1 MPVIETIFGLL
12 AFSIGASVGSFLNV
26 IADRLPERRSPVS
39 PRSHCA
45 SCARRI
51 PARDLVPVLSYLWL
65 RGRCRNCSE
74 RIPARVIAVEVLMGA
89 LFTALYLKL
98 GWGVAFGVVGV
109 GVALLVAIA
118 IVDLE
123 HRLIPNR
130 LVIPA
135 VLVLVVLA
143 PFWPELGI
151 DRALFFEQVHL
162 SSLVNTLIAGAGA
175 FLAFLA
181 IKAVYPAGMGAG
193 DVKMAGMLGLLVGYP
208 GIVVALWVAVV
219 AGGVLAVG
227 LLALGRRSR
236 KDAMPFG
243 PFLSA
248 GGILSLLVGAEIVE
262 FYLSFAERLV
272 G

>member
-1 MPVIETIFGLL
+1 
-12 AFSIGASVGSFLNV
+12 
-26 IADRLPERRSPVS
+26 
-39 PRSHCA
+39 
-45 SCARRI
+45 
-51 PARDLVPVLSYLWL
+51 
-65 RGRCRNCSE
+65 
-74 RIPARVIAVEVLMGA
+74 MGA
-89 LFTALYLKL
+89 LFAALYFML
-98 GWGVAFGVVGV
+98 GWGVEALVVGA
-109 GVALLVAIA
+109 GVALLAAIA
-118 IVDLE
+118 VIDLE

-135 VLVLVVLA
+135 VLVLAVLA

-162 SSLVNTLIAGAGA
+162 SSLVNSLAAGVGA

-208 GIVVALWVAVV
+208 GIAVALWAAVV

-227 LLALGRRSR
+227 LLALGRGSR

-248 GGILSLLVGAEIVE
+248 GGILALLAGTEIVDL
-262 FYLSFAERLV
+262 YMSIAERLIS
-272 G
+272 

>member
-1 MPVIETIFGLL
+1 MIDIIYGLL

-26 IADRLPERRSPVS
+26 VADRLPERKSLVS
-39 PRSHCA
+39 PRSHCD

-65 RGRCRNCSE
+65 RGRCRNCDE
-74 RIPARVIAVEVLMGA
+74 RIPTRVIAVEAVMGA
-89 LFTALYLKL
+89 LLAALYFML
-98 GWGVAFGVVGV
+98 GWGVEALVVGA
-109 GVALLVAIA
+109 GVALLAAIA
-118 IVDLE
+118 VVDLE

-135 VLVLVVLA
+135 VLVLAALA

-151 DRALFFEQVHL
+151 DRALFFQQVHL
-162 SSLVNTLIAGAGA
+162 SSLANSLAAGVGA
-175 FLAFLA
+175 FLAFLV

-208 GIVVALWVAVV
+208 GIAVALWAAVV
-219 AGGVLAVG
+219 AGGALAVG
-227 LLALGRRSR
+227 LLALGRGSR

-248 GGILSLLVGAEIVE
+248 GGILALLAGTEIMDI
-262 FYLSFAERLV
+262 YLSIAERLV

>member
-1 MPVIETIFGLL
+1 
-12 AFSIGASVGSFLNV
+12 
-26 IADRLPERRSPVS
+26 
-39 PRSHCA
+39 
-45 SCARRI
+45 
-51 PARDLVPVLSYLWL
+51 
-65 RGRCRNCSE
+65 
-74 RIPARVIAVEVLMGA
+74 MGA
-89 LFTALYLKL
+89 LAVAIYFML
-98 GWGVAFGVVGV
+98 GWGVEALVVGA
-109 GVALLVAIA
+109 GVALLATIA
-118 IVDLE
+118 VVDLE

-135 VLVLVVLA
+135 VLVLAALA

-151 DRALFFEQVHL
+151 DRALFFEQAHL

-208 GIVVALWVAVV
+208 GIAVALWVAVV
-219 AGGVLAVG
+219 AGGAVAVG

-243 PFLSA
+243 PFLSV
-248 GGILSLLVGAEIVE
+248 GGIFSLLMGAEIVDVY
-262 FYLSFAERLV
+262 FGIAERLLS
-272 G
+272 

>member
-1 MPVIETIFGLL
+1 MFETLYVLL
-12 AFSIGASVGSFLNV
+12 AFGIGASVGSFLNV
-26 IADRLPERRSPVS
+26 VADRLPERRSLVS

-51 PARDLVPVLSYLWL
+51 SARDLVPVLSYLWL
-65 RGRCRNCSE
+65 RGGCRHCGE
-74 RIPARVIAVEVLMGA
+74 RIPARVVAVEAVMGA
-89 LFTALYLKL
+89 LAVAIYFML
-98 GWGVAFGVVGV
+98 GWGVEALIVGA
-109 GVALLVAIA
+109 GVALLMAIA
-118 IVDLE
+118 VIDLE

-130 LVIPA
+130 LVVPA
-135 VLVLVVLA
+135 VLVLAALA

-151 DRALFFEQVHL
+151 DRALFFEQAHL
-162 SSLVNTLIAGAGA
+162 SSLVNSLAAGIGA

-208 GIVVALWVAVV
+208 GIAVALWVAVV
-219 AGGVLAVG
+219 AGGAVAVG

-248 GGILSLLVGAEIVE
+248 GGIFSLLVGAEIVE
-262 FYLSFAERLV
+262 YYVSFAERLLS
-272 G
+272 

>member
-1 MPVIETIFGLL
+1 MIETIFGLL
-12 AFSIGASVGSFLNV
+12 AYSIGASVGSFLNV
-26 IADRLPERRSPVS
+26 VADRLPERKSLAS

-51 PARDLVPVLSYLWL
+51 PARDLVPVLSYVWL
-65 RGRCRNCSE
+65 RGKCRYCSE
-74 RIPARVIAVEVLMGA
+74 RIPARVFAVEVVMGA
-89 LFTALYLKL
+89 LAAALYLKL
-98 GWGVAFGVVGV
+98 GWGVEALLVGA

-118 IVDLE
+118 VIDLE

-135 VLVLVVLA
+135 VLVLAVLA

-175 FLAFLA
+175 FLVFLA

-219 AGGVLAVG
+219 AGGLLAVG
-227 LLALGRRSR
+227 LLALGKRSR

-248 GGILSLLVGAEIVE
+248 GGILALLVGPEIVE
-262 FYLSFAERLV
+262 FYFATADRLV

>member
-1 MPVIETIFGLL
+1 
-12 AFSIGASVGSFLNV
+12 
-26 IADRLPERRSPVS
+26 
-39 PRSHCA
+39 
-45 SCARRI
+45 
-51 PARDLVPVLSYLWL
+51 
-65 RGRCRNCSE
+65 
-74 RIPARVIAVEVLMGA
+74 MGA
-89 LFTALYLKL
+89 LFAALYFML
-98 GWGVAFGVVGV
+98 GWGVEALVVGS
-109 GVALLVAIA
+109 GVALLAAIA
-118 IVDLE
+118 VIDLE

-130 LVIPA
+130 IVVPA
-135 VLVLVVLA
+135 VFVLAALA

-162 SSLVNTLIAGAGA
+162 ASLVNTLIAAAGA

-181 IKAVYPAGMGAG
+181 IKAVYPAGMGWG

-219 AGGVLAVG
+219 VGGVFAVG

-248 GGILSLLVGAEIVE
+248 GGIFSLFAGAEIVE
-262 FYLSFAERLV
+262 FYFATADRLL

>member
-1 MPVIETIFGLL
+1 MIETIYGLL
-12 AFSIGASVGSFLNV
+12 AFGIGASVGSFLNV
-26 IADRLPERRSPVS
+26 VADRLPERRSPVS
-39 PRSHCA
+39 PRSYCA

-65 RGRCRNCSE
+65 RGRCRYCNE
-74 RIPARVIAVEVLMGA
+74 RIPARVVAVEAVMGA
-89 LFTALYLKL
+89 LFAAIYFML
-98 GWGVAFGVVGV
+98 GWGAEALVVGA
-109 GVALLVAIA
+109 GVALLTAIA
-118 IVDLE
+118 VIDLE

-135 VLVLVVLA
+135 VLVLAALA

-151 DRALFFEQVHL
+151 DRTLFFEQVHL
-162 SSLVNTLIAGAGA
+162 SSLVNSLAAGVGA
-175 FLAFLA
+175 FVAFLA

-248 GGILSLLVGAEIVE
+248 GGIFSLLVGAEIVE
-262 FYLSFAERLV
+262 YYFATADRLL